1 MLETTVPLN
10 HSTEDESVSDDA
22 LELDLGGTT
31 QSVFREMSQERAS
44 DEELLSAFETGTEEQ
59 VTSPATD
66 SQLLEAVNG
75 NNSSESDMFQSAGGP
90 PQATL

>member
-31 QSVFREMSQERAS
+31 QSVFREMSHKRHQMMNCS
-44 DEELLSAFETGTEEQ
+44 LLLRLAQ
-59 VTSPATD
+59 K
-66 SQLLEAVNG
+66 NK
-75 NNSSESDMFQSAGGP
+75 
-90 PQATL
+90 